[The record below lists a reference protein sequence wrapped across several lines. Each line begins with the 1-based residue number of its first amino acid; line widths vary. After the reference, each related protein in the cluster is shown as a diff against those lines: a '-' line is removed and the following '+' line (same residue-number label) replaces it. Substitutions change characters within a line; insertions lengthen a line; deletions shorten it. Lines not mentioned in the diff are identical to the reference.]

1 MIYIIQ
7 AAYLFLFHNN
17 ELLQDLQTL
26 DANNSSVDNKD
37 SIVRSV
43 QLASECN
50 AEKKNI
56 QNDGQHLHSPRY
68 KRKELMQKNESEVK
82 EGDTPLCRAARQAND
97 NVVKQK

>member
-1 MIYIIQ
+1 MLIVCLIFHQ
-7 AAYLFLFHNN
+7 FDLQNPSGVPFLFHNN

-50 AEKKNI
+50 AEKKFKIMVNTFI
-56 QNDGQHLHSPRY
+56 RPDTKEKNLC
-68 KRKELMQKNESEVK
+68 KRMKGK
-82 EGDTPLCRAARQAND
+82 
-97 NVVKQK
+97 